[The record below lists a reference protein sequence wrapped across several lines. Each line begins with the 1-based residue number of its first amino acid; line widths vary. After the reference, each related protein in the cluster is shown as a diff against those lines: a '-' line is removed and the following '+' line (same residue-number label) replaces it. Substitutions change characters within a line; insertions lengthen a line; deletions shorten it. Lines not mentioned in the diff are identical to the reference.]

1 MCDSN
6 DVQCISVL
14 MRFHLKIT
22 KSYLDEAKWRF
33 GARYASSSAL
43 DYGEGV
49 QWPRKL
55 VFCTFF
61 FEILRFFARIPFL
74 VRGCPSF
81 LGGTPFMRVHTRAQ
95 AHHARLTYARPPTN
109 YTPFREN
116 PPRRAKRLSRVP
128 HSTRRYAPR
137 SNRQWIENQT
147 DVTESRTRGQLAGRV
162 TTTDFGTKLVASSG
176 LTAKCQSIPARVLGR
191 RACSSSQSIL

>member
-1 MCDSN
+1 MYHLSLDRGCATAMMCNVSASSG
-6 DVQCISVL
+6 ISLV
-14 MRFHLKIT
+14 FT

-74 VRGCPSF
+74 VRGGPSF
-81 LGGTPFMRVHTRAQ
+81 FGWHSLHACTRAYVRRIM
-95 AHHARLTYARPPTN
+95 RLTYARPPTN
-109 YTPFREN
+109 YTPFREKSVN
-116 PPRRAKRLSRVP
+116 RK
-128 HSTRRYAPR
+128 
-137 SNRQWIENQT
+137 SN
-147 DVTESRTRGQLAGRV
+147 
-162 TTTDFGTKLVASSG
+162 
-176 LTAKCQSIPARVLGR
+176 
-191 RACSSSQSIL
+191 